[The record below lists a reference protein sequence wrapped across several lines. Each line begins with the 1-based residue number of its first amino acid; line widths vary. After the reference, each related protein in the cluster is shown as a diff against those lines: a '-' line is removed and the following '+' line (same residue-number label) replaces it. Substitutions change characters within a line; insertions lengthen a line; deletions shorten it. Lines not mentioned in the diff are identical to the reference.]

1 MNTTKNPLGFIT
13 LKKGH
18 TEMFNHL
25 MSKSSWGSKQLREL
39 GIIIPKTSVAKHV
52 AVQYYVRSR
61 LDMNYPQLVLA
72 VDELSNSLNS
82 FKSVEKNYVF
92 VNRIKDVWFEY
103 KSLMEYEKELK
114 ALRYIIVRLGLWVS
128 NRPSTGRIAFEN
140 KLFEIA
146 SHVCD
151 MTMFE

>member
-1 MNTTKNPLGFIT
+1 MNTTKNHLGFIT

-18 TEMFNHL
+18 TKIFNHL
-25 MSKSSWGSKQLREL
+25 MSKSSWGSNQLREL
-39 GIIIPKTSVAKHV
+39 GIIIPKTNTSSLDVLKH
-52 AVQYYVRSR
+52 YSR
-61 LDMNYPQLVLA
+61 NNIENNYPQLILA
-72 VDELSNSLNS
+72 VDELSQLFNG
-82 FKSVEKNYVF
+82 KAVENGTV
-92 VNRIKDVWFEY
+92 VSSRIKEVWDEY
-103 KSLMEYEKELK
+103 KSVMECAKELK

-151 MTMFE
+151 MNMFE